1 MFHPD
6 QRYDLRVL
14 QQQDLQMEAA
24 RMRLAAQA
32 AEARNDRL
40 ARMGAAARTL
50 ARRLGGWLRLG
61 LISHARAS
69 KG

>member
-6 QRYDLRVL
+6 QRYDLRML

-50 ARRLGGWLRLG
+50 ACRLGGWLRLG
-61 LISHARAS
+61 LINRARAS